1 MLPAGFPQDLL
12 ARTCTRSCKDTGRI
26 SPGPLQELLT
36 RTCRRSCK
44 GLWQH
49 LIRISTRS
57 SAAARADLTRSWC
70 KNLPRASHKS
80 FHTSTSN
87 REEFSRISTRAR
99 LCENFQWK
107 KWEEF
112 TRSTERL
119 SKNAPILY
127 FCQGQVPKNAIF
139 DPFKTWSNFTKYC
152 PCHKKATSKS
162 TYHVDSLPTTAN
174 FLAPCKKSHTSSPV
188 KNIQGQNLYS
198 NLRSRHGHGHLT
210 RAIAQLKC
218 TLTSHMSNFRREFK
232 GKMPGPRECTLI

>member
-1 MLPAGFPQDLL
+1 MLPTGFPQDLL
-12 ARTCTRSCKDTGRI
+12 TRTCTRSCKDTGRI

-36 RTCRRSCK
+36 RTCIRSCK

-107 KWEEF
+107 NEKSSPGALKDSQK
-112 TRSTERL
+112 TRQ
-119 SKNAPILY
+119 Y
-127 FCQGQVPKNAIF
+127 FCQGQVPKTRFSTLSKRGPISPNTA
-139 DPFKTWSNFTKYC
+139 PATKKRPPRAPIMLTHC
-152 PCHKKATSKS
+152 PR
-162 TYHVDSLPTTAN
+162 LPT
-174 FLAPCKKSHTSSPV
+174 F
-188 KNIQGQNLYS
+188 
-198 NLRSRHGHGHLT
+198 
-210 RAIAQLKC
+210 
-218 TLTSHMSNFRREFK
+218 
-232 GKMPGPRECTLI
+232 